1 MATILISG
9 GTGLIGSALV
19 NELLRRGHSVR
30 VLSRSGSGVPK
41 GATACLWNPSKGSM
55 DASSVEGID
64 GVIHL
69 AGAGVADK
77 RWTEERKN
85 LIIDSRVESARL
97 IKQTLKKAGV
107 APRFF
112 ISASGSNYY
121 GTTTTSH
128 IFEEREAPGS
138 DFLGACCRMWEEAA
152 FLENSAGRVVAL
164 RTGVV
169 FANGGGALDKL
180 VLPIRLWAGSPLGSG
195 KQYVPWIHIDDLV
208 AMYVKA
214 VEDDAMQGPY
224 NAVAPG
230 HITQAEQTRLI
241 AKILKKPLWLP
252 NVPAFVLRLMLG
264 EMSSIVLEGSRLS
277 SEKIT
282 KAGFT
287 YRFSSAEEA
296 LRDLLSS
303 P

>member
-1 MATILISG
+1 MASILISG

-30 VLSRSGSGVPK
+30 VLSRSGKGVPK
-41 GATACLWNPSKGSM
+41 GATACLWNPTEGSM
-55 DASSVEGID
+55 DASAVEGID

-85 LIIDSRVESARL
+85 LIIDSRVSTAKL
-97 IKQTLKKAGV
+97 IKKTFREQGIKL
-107 APRFF
+107 RFF
-112 ISASGSNYY
+112 ITASGSNYY

-128 IFEEREAPGS
+128 IFEEREPPGS
-138 DFLGACCRMWEEAA
+138 DFLGACCRMWEDVA
-152 FLENSAGRVVAL
+152 FVENGAERTVAL

-169 FANGGGALDKL
+169 FARGGGALDKL
-180 VLPIRLWAGSPLGSG
+180 VLPIKLWAGSPLGSG

-224 NAVAPG
+224 NAVAPE
-230 HITQAEQTRLI
+230 HITQAEQTKII
-241 AKILKKPLWLP
+241 ANILKKPLWLP
-252 NVPAFVLRLMLG
+252 NVPAFVLKLMLG
-264 EMSSIVLEGSRLS
+264 EMSSIVLQGSRLS
-277 SEKIT
+277 SEKIS
-282 KAGFT
+282 KAGFNYQFPT
-287 YRFSSAEEA
+287 AEEA